1 METRIIAKVND
12 VEIKVCNDPTMMVPI
27 KPICEALGIDNKTQ
41 HEKIKSHIVFSSV
54 VGTIPTTGADGKT
67 YQMLCLPMEY
77 IFGWLFSINPSN
89 VPERSRDKIASY
101 QKECN
106 HALYVYFTSKASFLE
121 QKQKEIDNQL
131 SIVED
136 AKNNFKNA
144 KQILAEAE
152 SRLKKLRSLTMEDYD
167 IELRQLKLDFGE

>member
-12 VEIKVCNDPTMMVPI
+12 VEIKVCNDPNMMVPI
-27 KPICEALGIDNKTQ
+27 KPICEALGIDRKRQ
-41 HEKIKSHIVFSSV
+41 QDKIKEHPIYSRF
-54 VGTIPTTGADGKT
+54 GGLTPLTGADGKT
-67 YQMLCLPMEY
+67 YQMVCLPMEY
-77 IFGWLFSINPSN
+77 IFGWLLSINPAN
-89 VPERSRDKIASY
+89 VSEFARDKLISY
-101 QKECN
+101 QIECN
-106 HALYVYFTSKASFLE
+106 HALFAYFTSKASFLE

-144 KQILAEAE
+144 KQTLAEAE